1 VSLACFSH
9 IAVPLTFDNREE
21 GFLPKNRNWKHED
34 ASEMMFDDMM
44 KEYELD
50 FQTPDVEF
58 IKALIAGD
66 KARCRSVLTPMRFEL
81 RHV

>member
-1 VSLACFSH
+1 VSRTSFSH
-9 IAVPLTFDNREE
+9 IAVPLTFDNRGK
-21 GFLPKNRNWKHED
+21 GFLPKDRNWKHED

-50 FQTPDVEF
+50 FRMPDVEF

-66 KARCRSVLTPMRFEL
+66 KARCRSVLAPMRFEL

>member
-1 VSLACFSH
+1 M
-9 IAVPLTFDNREE
+9 
-21 GFLPKNRNWKHED
+21 PKDKDWKHED

-50 FQTPDVEF
+50 SLTPDVEF

-81 RHV
+81 CHV